1 MRQLSS
7 TQITNNAKYDTFV
20 DYEQQVRHKTQIN
33 SLDVNQHNEP
43 VENGGMSKCSK
54 KNKLLNEGAI
64 A

>member
-43 VENGGMSKCSK
+43 VENGGISKCSLK
-54 KNKLLNEGAI
+54 Q
-64 A
+64 